1 MAEVRCEHLVK
12 SYKTVE
18 VIKDFDMTIKDG
30 EFVTFVGPSGCGKS
44 TLLRTIAGLEEITAG
59 DLYIDGQLSNLVPAK
74 DRGIA
79 MVFQSYA
86 LFPHMTVSANVGF
99 GLKIKKVPETEKRAK
114 IEKALTLL
122 HLDGL
127 GDRYPRQLSG
137 GQRQRVAIGRSLVLD
152 PKVLLLDEPLSN
164 LDAKLRLKMRTE
176 FKRIHKNT
184 GHTIIYVTHDQ
195 VEAMTLS
202 DRIAILQGGY
212 AQQIGS
218 PMDVFNNPTNAFVA
232 GFIGSPPIN
241 FIPVELTEA
250 GDQLFL
256 QSEGLRL
263 GLGSL
268 PEERLQAIKASGL
281 KQFTLGIRP
290 QDIYLPGDQAVQ
302 GLTDNRVT
310 VRVDV
315 TEPMGENVVVVV
327 AMGPHIVK
335 ATLPNDAQYQADET
349 VKLAVNTRNLHIFDP
364 TTEKAIRL
372 A

>member
-1 MAEVRCEHLVK
+1 MAEVKCQHLVK

-18 VIKDFDMTIKDG
+18 VIKDFDMTIQDG
-30 EFVTFVGPSGCGKS
+30 EFVTLVGPSGCGKS
-44 TLLRTIAGLEEITAG
+44 TLLRAIAGLEEITAG
-59 DLYIDGQLSNLVPAK
+59 ELYIDGQLANHVPAK

-86 LFPHMTVSANVGF
+86 LFPHMTVAANVGF
-99 GLKIKKVPETEKRAK
+99 GLKIQKVPETERLKK
-114 IEKALTLL
+114 IDKALNLL
-122 HLDGL
+122 HLQGL

-137 GQRQRVAIGRSLVLD
+137 GQLHRVAIGRSLVLE

-176 FKRIHKNT
+176 FKRIHKIT

-218 PMDVFNNPTNAFVA
+218 PMEVFNHPTNAFVA

-241 FIPVELTEA
+241 FIPVSLSDEKGTLTLSA
-250 GDQLFL
+250 NGM
-256 QSEGLRL
+256 RL
-263 GLGSL
+263 GLAGL
-268 PEERLQAIKASGL
+268 DPAALEKIKGCGL
-281 KQFTLGIRP
+281 TEMTLGVRP
-290 QDIYLPGDQAVQ
+290 QDIYLPGDQAVAD
-302 GLTDNRVT
+302 LSDNRVQS
-310 VRVDV
+310 RVDIV
-315 TEPMGENVVVVV
+315 EPMGENVVVVV
-327 AMGPHIVK
+327 AIGDHTVK
-335 ATLPNDAQYQADET
+335 ATLPNDVAYSSDAPIE
-349 VKLAVNTRNLHIFDP
+349 LAINTRAIHLFDP
-364 TTEKAIRL
+364 STEKAIL